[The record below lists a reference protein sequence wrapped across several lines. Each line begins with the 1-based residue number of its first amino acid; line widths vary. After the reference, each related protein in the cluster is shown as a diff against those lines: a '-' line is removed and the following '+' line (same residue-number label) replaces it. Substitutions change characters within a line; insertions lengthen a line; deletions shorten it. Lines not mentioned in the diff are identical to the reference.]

1 MRLDWPCIN
10 VTGRNYRTNLNN
22 GTISGGGRSGFKTIA
37 IGVKSGSDKIL
48 NVLKKRK
55 PYRKMDNAVLK
66 EIKKQVVI
74 CKGGIWNATE
84 IS

>member
-1 MRLDWPCIN
+1 MVLS
-10 VTGRNYRTNLNN
+10 VGR
-22 GTISGGGRSGFKTIA
+22 RSGFKTIA
-37 IGVKSGSDKIL
+37 IGVKSGSHKIL

-66 EIKKQVVI
+66 ERKKQVVI
-74 CKGGIWNATE
+74 CKGGLWNATG